1 MKRVLDLTHDE
12 VDLVS
17 DDEITIIDSNGF
29 IDMRTSASSSSSMI
43 SSSSSTVRVN
53 EDFNKFRT
61 TLSFEDDQDDEA
73 FAIRL
78 QQELNEEE
86 EYNNNRNTIMTH
98 QLYDEEEMIA
108 RALQE
113 NINKVETNEIRTRE
127 LQIQESENA
136 ALQLQKHEEVKAKR
150 RAENIAAKDGG
161 RDVLSEMRKS
171 LLPFVKKQFTMN
183 QMLQFESFHI
193 NKYANCGERLY
204 EVFLGSWTDSN
215 MQIKLCFHGTPN
227 ENVESILRDGLDP
240 KRRTGQAMGKGEYF
254 GLNPLISYPYCR
266 MGNQMILFAVLTDPS
281 GVTVDN
287 GGVIVIHKPEHQLPL
302 GVVTFRSTT
311 SQMGHSNLHAM
322 TSSLMT
328 MPHTR
333 MLPMNYS
340 LSRLPQPTK
349 SKAKKR
355 VRK

>member
-136 ALQLQKHEEVKAKR
+136 ALQLQVYHVLFHFFLSFLCLLFSTTTICIYIKKKHEEVKAKR

-254 GLNPLISYPYCR
+254 GLNPLISYP
-266 MGNQMILFAVLTDPS
+266 
-281 GVTVDN
+281 
-287 GGVIVIHKPEHQLPL
+287 
-302 GVVTFRSTT
+302 
-311 SQMGHSNLHAM
+311 
-322 TSSLMT
+322 
-328 MPHTR
+328 
-333 MLPMNYS
+333 
-340 LSRLPQPTK
+340 
-349 SKAKKR
+349 
-355 VRK
+355 